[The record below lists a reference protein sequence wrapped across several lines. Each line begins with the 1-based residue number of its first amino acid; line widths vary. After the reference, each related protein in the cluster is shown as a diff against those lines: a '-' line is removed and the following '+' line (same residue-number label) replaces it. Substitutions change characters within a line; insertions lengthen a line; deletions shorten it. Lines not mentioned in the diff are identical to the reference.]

1 VHLSRSPICSFCF
14 TRQINK
20 CLKALEHR
28 KLVKAVKSVAN
39 GNRKVYML
47 TELEPSREITGGAWC
62 VFFCGA
68 CTHTLCLSRCL
79 SACRYTGQEYDSE
92 FIKIL
97 RQECHKFIRRNKRAT
112 VEELS
117 DFVRDSRLSRVALS
131 EEEVL
136 QIVNTLVYDGC
147 VSAHVSITAAGAV
160 ASASGAPVPYAAGMV
175 YYTPSALPLK
185 RHSDLTS
192 VPCGVC
198 PVADQCHDGGAISP
212 ATCQYYDDWIQLDNV
227 DTFAMPA
234 PRDTPGQQ
242 MRRLAAAAAAAVPA
256 AGGHAGPSR
265 ASGPS
270 PQQHRVHFQDTDAMD
285 K

>member
-1 VHLSRSPICSFCF
+1 MCLFFVLARIRCASHGASPP
-14 TRQINK
+14 
-20 CLKALEHR
+20 L
-28 KLVKAVKSVAN
+28 
-39 GNRKVYML
+39 
-47 TELEPSREITGGAWC
+47 
-62 VFFCGA
+62 
-68 CTHTLCLSRCL
+68 
-79 SACRYTGQEYDSE
+79 CRYTGQEYDSE

-97 RQECHKFIRRNKRAT
+97 RQECHRFIRRNKRAT

-160 ASASGAPVPYAAGMV
+160 ASASGAPVPYAAGTV

-212 ATCQYYDDWIQLDNV
+212 ATCQYYDDWIQLDDV

-242 MRRLAAAAAAAVPA
+242 MRRLAAAAAAAAVPA

-265 ASGPS
+265 ASGPI
-270 PQQHRVHFQDTDAMD
+270 PQQHRVRFQDTDAMD
-285 K
+285 E